1 MKKFLKVLFL
11 GVVVC
16 SFILSGLPGAFAQLA
31 PELPRS
37 ETLMV
42 DVLSGRVATP
52 DNFNTWAATWRSP
65 DRGIQQLMLEPLWIV
80 EYATGKIINALASDK
95 PIYNKDFTKMTIK
108 LRKGMYWSDG
118 VEFTADDVVYTV
130 QLIMKHSDLGYYAQF
145 SEYVDKVYKSGNYT
159 VVFELKKPNSRFHT
173 YFLDRWGACRP
184 LPKHIFEKAKDP
196 VTFDFN
202 PPISS
207 GPYILKSYDPGGY
220 WCLWERRTDWEK
232 TPTGKLYGMPQPK
245 YVLYIYYG
253 PPEKKVLAQN
263 NHQLDMTDLTMEALR
278 SALATNKYARP
289 YRKDFP
295 WVVNVDP
302 CITGITFN
310 TAKFPYNNKDVR
322 WALALSIDIVDYIG
336 LAFDGAATMGALH
349 LPPTPI
355 YLKWYYGPLESWLK
369 NFTIDVDG
377 KPFKVYDSNAPMR
390 LAEYAKGRG
399 YKVPTDPKEIREI
412 FGYGWFKYAPDVAE
426 KLLVKNGFKRDKD
439 GKWLLPDGKPW
450 KITILAGSTN
460 PAHPAFRNAFAASQE
475 WKKFGIDVEVV
486 TSEMSGTLTSR
497 GDFEVSTNWPVGP
510 GSWGGHPD
518 LHRDFEPWRSAFV
531 RPIGEQTFGSV
542 GRWSSPE
549 MDKIIEQME
558 KISWDDP
565 KTRQLG
571 MEGLK
576 IVFKE
581 MPGIPTFA
589 YPGVVSWDEYYWTN
603 YPGAENAYCQP
614 YHHWPNFK
622 YMLPFLKPTG
632 RK

>member
-173 YFLDRWGACRP
+173 YFLDRWGGCRP
-184 LPKHIFEKAKDP
+184 LPKHVFEKVTDP
-196 VTFDFN
+196 VTFAFN

-207 GPYILKSYDPGGY
+207 GPYVMKSYDPGGY
-220 WCLWERRTDWEK
+220 WTLWERRADWDK

-263 NHQLDMTDLTMEALR
+263 NHQLDMTGLTMEALR
-278 SALATNKYARP
+278 SVLATNKYARA

-310 TAKFPYNNKDVR
+310 TAKAPFNNKDVR
-322 WALALSIDIVDYIG
+322 WALTLSIDIVDYIA
-336 LAFDGAATMGALH
+336 LAFDGAATMGALAI
-349 LPPTPI
+349 PPTPV
-355 YLKWYYGPLESWLK
+355 YLKWYYGPMESWIK

-377 KPFKVYDSNAPMR
+377 KPFKVYDPNAPMR
-390 LAEYAKGRG
+390 LAEYAKSRG
-399 YKVPTDPKEIREI
+399 YKVPTEPKEIRET

-426 KLLVKNGFKRDKD
+426 KLLIKNGFKRDKD

-450 KITILAGSTN
+450 KITILTGTN

-486 TSEMSGTLTSR
+486 STEMEATLEQR
-497 GDFEVSTNWPVGP
+497 GEFDASSTWPATEP
-510 GSWGGHPD
+510 WGGHPD
-518 LHRDFEPWRSAFV
+518 LYRTFNSWRSIFV
-531 RPIGEQTFGSV
+531 KPIGEQTFGHAS
-542 GRWSSPE
+542 RWSDPR
-549 MDKIIEQME
+549 MDKVIEEME

-571 MEGLK
+571 MDGLK
-576 IVFKE
+576 IALEE
-581 MPGIPTFA
+581 MPSIPTFA

-614 YHHWPNFK
+614 YEHWPNFK